1 MGNDAHKTA
10 FLKTDPSYTSPGGVS
25 EIRILLQRPEGELT
39 HARCPAHHISQ
50 PATVE
55 DTVQMFF
62 VIAGRGFL
70 WRSLGDSE
78 DVVELRVGRAV
89 LIPEVAR
96 FQYKSETN
104 LVFMVATLPQW
115 NPENWRAVV
124 GGLWQPGALSTPTPA
139 ESTRHHWPVID
150 LKRVPDY
157 VAPDGSEIRL
167 LTGHPRGGLAH
178 CVLHP
183 RQISAPVQHRTISE
197 IWFTLGGHGT
207 LWRRGGEGRESLTD
221 LHYGVEVEITPLTA
235 FQFRSTGDSDL
246 EVLLLT
252 MPAWPGPAEA
262 EPVERGCW
270 PL

>member
-1 MGNDAHKTA
+1 MGNDAHRTA
-10 FLKTDPSYTSPGGVS
+10 FLKADPSYTSPGGAS
-25 EIRILLQRPEGELT
+25 EIRLLLQRPEGELT
-39 HARCPAHHISQ
+39 HARCPEHRSSQ

-55 DTVQMFF
+55 HTVEMFF
-62 VIAGRGFL
+62 VMAGRGFL
-70 WRSLGDSE
+70 WRSLDDSE
-78 DVVELRVGRAV
+78 DVVELRPGRSA

-96 FQYKSETN
+96 FQYRSETD

-115 NPENWRAVV
+115 KPENWRVV
-124 GGLWQPGALSTPTPA
+124 EGGPWQPGASSSAMPA
-139 ESTRHHWPVID
+139 ESARRHWPVMD

-167 LTGHPRGGLAH
+167 LTGHLRGGLAH
-178 CVLHP
+178 CALT
-183 RQISAPVQHRTISE
+183 RGQISAPVRHRTISE
-197 IWFTLGGHGT
+197 IWFTLAGHGT
-207 LWRRGGEGRESLTD
+207 LWRRDGEGRESLTE

-235 FQFRSTGDSDL
+235 FQFRSTGALDL

-252 MPAWPGPAEA
+252 IPAWPGPAEA